1 MGRLCLEWA
10 PALGQVGLLRLGPW
24 LVRHHQ
30 GHLLVLH
37 LMVLHPLGLILQG
50 CLQAWLLLLG
60 ALQAQFQW
68 ATSWQKTR

>member
-1 MGRLCLEWA
+1 MDRQCLEWA

-24 LVRHHQ
+24 LGSHHQ

-37 LMVLHPLGLILQG
+37 LMVRLPLGLILQG
-50 CLQAWLLLLG
+50 CLQAWPLLLG
-60 ALQAQFQW
+60 ALRAPFRW